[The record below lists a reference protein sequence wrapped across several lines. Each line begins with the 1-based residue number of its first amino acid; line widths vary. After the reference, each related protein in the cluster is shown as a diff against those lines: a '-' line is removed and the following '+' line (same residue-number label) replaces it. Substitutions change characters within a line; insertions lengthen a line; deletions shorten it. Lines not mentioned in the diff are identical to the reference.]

1 MALSV
6 PAGERSSGRF
16 RGKVMVRGY
25 KEFESFRQ
33 GGLARRSQF
42 NEQLYSNGKCDAFCS
57 IVRNNNVII
66 VRKRKKQ

>member
-1 MALSV
+1 
-6 PAGERSSGRF
+6 
-16 RGKVMVRGY
+16 MVRGY